1 MTKASTAMEQQV
13 ERIKRL
19 LEPQGAEVLWNEKIP
34 DPDNPKQ
41 LRQIDVTIR
50 RDGKLTHVECRVHQ
64 EPQDVSWIEE
74 LIGRR
79 ISLGADAVIAVSASG
94 YTEGAILKANAKGII
109 LRELSTLSEDE
120 VRHWGKV
127 TKARLVYFEFQDT
140 LISLAVPPGKY
151 NASLGLT
158 KRDGSPAELRG
169 LFELVMRE
177 AEGKPELDHSW
188 HELSMKFNGADILVG
203 GAVPIAGMIETGIRR
218 VLRNASLASVVAYSA
233 AGSPTPDTYAR
244 VQHYDAAFEIIDAGK
259 GAAVVLD
266 LSTVPTPKNCLFH
279 GANFDFG
286 RPVVFRWFQ
295 PIGITEAMDYDGV
308 VTVRVVEPQT
318 K

>member
-120 VRHWGKV
+120 
-127 TKARLVYFEFQDT
+127 
-140 LISLAVPPGKY
+140 
-151 NASLGLT
+151 
-158 KRDGSPAELRG
+158 
-169 LFELVMRE
+169 
-177 AEGKPELDHSW
+177 
-188 HELSMKFNGADILVG
+188 
-203 GAVPIAGMIETGIRR
+203 
-218 VLRNASLASVVAYSA
+218 
-233 AGSPTPDTYAR
+233 
-244 VQHYDAAFEIIDAGK
+244 
-259 GAAVVLD
+259 
-266 LSTVPTPKNCLFH
+266 
-279 GANFDFG
+279 
-286 RPVVFRWFQ
+286 
-295 PIGITEAMDYDGV
+295 
-308 VTVRVVEPQT
+308 
-318 K
+318 